1 VDAVRTIATT
11 LLYEGYILWP
21 YRRSAIKNQQRWTL
35 AGVYPRAHSE
45 AGGGTD
51 AWFMQTECVVVG
63 EDPIVEVTVR
73 FLQVVQRQVAR
84 KELDGSFTMVDELTT
99 GNERYLTWDEAVE
112 REFVAPGLH
121 LAMLATPRRMPIAIS
136 AGSSEEILKDAA
148 GSVAGK
154 LIRSWDNLMG
164 QVEISATPVEPVAF
178 RLSAKIIN
186 TAPGEDKGRDA
197 ALRQTFISTH
207 MALRVA
213 DGAFVSMTDPPEEW
227 QALAQSCTNIK
238 TWPVLV
244 GAEGERHLML
254 SSPIILSDYPE
265 IAPESA
271 SDLFDG
277 TEIDQLLL
285 LNVLTMTDE
294 EKDEMRATDPRARAI
309 LERSESLNADDFM
322 QLHGRISESQM
333 LRPEVDA
340 AVDPFSGR
348 DFEQPVVPSI
358 VVDGVEIRPGSRVR
372 LRPRKGGDIF
382 DLALA
387 GKIAVID
394 RIDQDYEDRIHLAVT
409 VEDDPGRELAG
420 DHVLG
425 HRFFFATDEVEP
437 LEEASE

>member
-1 VDAVRTIATT
+1 VDAVRAIAST

-35 AGVYPRAHSE
+35 GGVYPRAHSK

-51 AWFMQTECVVVG
+51 AWFMQTECIVLG

-84 KELDGSFTMVDELTT
+84 KEIDGSFTMVDELKA
-99 GNERYLTWDEAVE
+99 GHERYLTWDEAVE
-112 REFVAPGLH
+112 REFLAPNLR
-121 LAMLATPRRMPIAIS
+121 LASLSTPRRIPITIAL
-136 AGSSEEILKDAA
+136 GSSEEILNDPS
-148 GSVAGK
+148 GNPAGK
-154 LIRSWDNLMG
+154 LIRSWDRLDG
-164 QVEISATPVEPVAF
+164 DVVISATQLERGAF
-178 RLSAKIIN
+178 RLTAKIVN
-186 TAPGEDKGRDA
+186 TAPDADRGRDA
-197 ALRQTFISTH
+197 ALRHTFISTH
-207 MALRVA
+207 MTLRVA
-213 DGAFVSMTDPPEEW
+213 DGAFISMTDPPAEW
-227 QALAQSCTNIK
+227 QALAATCENIK

-244 GAEGERHLML
+244 GVEGERQLML

-265 IAPESA
+265 IAPESQG
-271 SDLFDG
+271 DLFDG

-285 LNVLTMTDE
+285 LNVLTMTDA

-322 QLHGRISESQM
+322 QLHGRIRELQM
-333 LRPEVDA
+333 LRSDVA
-340 AVDPFSGR
+340 DPFEPVPSL
-348 DFEQPVVPSI
+348 DVEQPVAQSI
-358 VVDGVEIRPGSRVR
+358 MVDGVEIKPGSRVR

-382 DLALA
+382 DIALA
-387 GKIAVID
+387 GKIAVIE

-409 VEDDPGRELAG
+409 IEDDPGRELAG

-437 LEEASE
+437 LEATDE